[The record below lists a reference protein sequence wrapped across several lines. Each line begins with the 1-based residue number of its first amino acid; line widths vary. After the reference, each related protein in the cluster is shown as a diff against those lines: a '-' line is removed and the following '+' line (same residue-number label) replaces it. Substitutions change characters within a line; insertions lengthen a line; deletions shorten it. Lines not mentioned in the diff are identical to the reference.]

1 MKRFILRKRTSRST
15 SLRQKGIRPEL
26 LKLISFAHTG
36 TRLNFQ
42 RTHGPFFRPRILSR
56 RQEMNS
62 RPGVLLMLARQHQKI
77 PNSEKTRIMDP
88 NGCAGPCCNIAWIA
102 TLCSPHTSRQV
113 SGPPEACPRIPFN
126 SPSQDLMKRRRNLWT
141 LVRPGHGR
149 KNAPSARASSTR
161 PLDSCNRWTSP

>member
-1 MKRFILRKRTSRST
+1 MKLTSA
-15 SLRQKGIRPEL
+15 K
-26 LKLISFAHTG
+26 HTG

-42 RTHGPFFRPRILSR
+42 WTPGPFFRPVILSR

-62 RPGVLLMLARQHQKI
+62 RPGVSLTLARQHQKI
-77 PNSEKTRIMDP
+77 PNSEKTDIMDP
-88 NGCAGPCCNIAWIA
+88 NGCAGLCCNIAWIA

-113 SGPPEACPRIPFN
+113 SGPPEACPRTPFN
-126 SPSQDLMKRRRNLWT
+126 SPSPDLMKRRRNLWT

>member
-42 RTHGPFFRPRILSR
+42 WTPGPFFRPVILSR

-62 RPGVLLMLARQHQKI
+62 RPGVSLMLARQHQKI

-88 NGCAGPCCNIAWIA
+88 NGCVARFCNIAWIA

-113 SGPPEACPRIPFN
+113 SGPPEACPRTPFN
-126 SPSQDLMKRRRNLWT
+126 SPSPDLMKRRRNLWT
-141 LVRPGHGR
+141 LVRPGAR
-149 KNAPSARASSTR
+149 KKNAPSAKALSTR